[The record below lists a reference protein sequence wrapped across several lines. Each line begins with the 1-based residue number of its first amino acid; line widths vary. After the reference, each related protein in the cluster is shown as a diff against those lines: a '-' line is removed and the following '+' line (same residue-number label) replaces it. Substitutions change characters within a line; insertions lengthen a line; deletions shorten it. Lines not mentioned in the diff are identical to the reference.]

1 MKNVD
6 HKEIDYTV
14 RVFVVVVVA
23 RCFFPSLA
31 DGSKLIATLIRWICN
46 K

>member
-1 MKNVD
+1 MKTVD

-14 RVFVVVVVA
+14 RIFVVVVVG
-23 RCFFPSLA
+23 CFFPSLA